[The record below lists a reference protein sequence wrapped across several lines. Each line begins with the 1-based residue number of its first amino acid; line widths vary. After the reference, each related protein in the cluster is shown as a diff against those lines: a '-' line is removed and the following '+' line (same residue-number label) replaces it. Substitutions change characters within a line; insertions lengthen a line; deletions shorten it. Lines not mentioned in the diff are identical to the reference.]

1 MGVCTGLYSFAVI
14 VATTMII
21 WRSLLLQV
29 YKVGQAKV
37 LICYDLTR
45 EFDLFAMSE
54 LHNILYIP
62 LFKGS
67 KNLQQNLCS
76 ASP

>member
-1 MGVCTGLYSFAVI
+1 MGVCIGVYSCVVI

-29 YKVGQAKV
+29 YIVGQANKV
-37 LICYDLTR
+37 LSCYDLTQ

-54 LHNILYIP
+54 LHNNISHRI
-62 LFKGS
+62 
-67 KNLQQNLCS
+67 
-76 ASP
+76 